1 MKVFLGFLGYF
12 CKIYCKRSKSS
23 LNRFFFTEIME
34 NKFER
39 SFSKEESIEENE
51 KNNVEKIKVI
61 DVDLEFL
68 IDKVYVVYG
77 ENVEL
82 KENV

>member
-12 CKIYCKRSKSS
+12 CKIYRKRSKSS
-23 LNRFFFTEIME
+23 LNRFFFIEIME